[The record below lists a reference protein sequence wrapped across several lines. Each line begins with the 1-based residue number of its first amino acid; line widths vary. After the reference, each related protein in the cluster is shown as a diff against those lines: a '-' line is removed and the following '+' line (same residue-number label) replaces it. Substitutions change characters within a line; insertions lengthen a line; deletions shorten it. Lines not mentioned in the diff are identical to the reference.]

1 MDQRC
6 LRSHV
11 VQTRCCVELRRATW
25 ASCSGRHFH
34 GRQRLEVHHI
44 GPPTATGLVRGLAL
58 QNSRY
63 RAGLARTTPP
73 KAQQD
78 DWAKLGLL
86 LFFFA
91 YAIAF
96 ICAFDKVFG
105 LPQSA
110 M

>member
-1 MDQRC
+1 M
-6 LRSHV
+6 
-11 VQTRCCVELRRATW
+11 
-25 ASCSGRHFH
+25 
-34 GRQRLEVHHI
+34 
-44 GPPTATGLVRGLAL
+44 RGLAL
-58 QNSRY
+58 QNSKY
-63 RAGLARTTPP
+63 RAGLARTAHP
-73 KAQQD
+73 KEQQD

-105 LPQSA
+105 VPQSA

>member
-1 MDQRC
+1 
-6 LRSHV
+6 
-11 VQTRCCVELRRATW
+11 
-25 ASCSGRHFH
+25 
-34 GRQRLEVHHI
+34 
-44 GPPTATGLVRGLAL
+44 L
-58 QNSRY
+58 QSSKY

-105 LPQSA
+105 LPQPA

>member
-1 MDQRC
+1 MAVSAWKYTISDVR
-6 LRSHV
+6 
-11 VQTRCCVELRRATW
+11 
-25 ASCSGRHFH
+25 
-34 GRQRLEVHHI
+34 
-44 GPPTATGLVRGLAL
+44 PPRVWCGGLAL
-58 QNSRY
+58 QNSKY

-73 KAQQD
+73 KEQQD

-96 ICAFDKVFG
+96 ICAFEKVFG